1 MYKGDKNAV
10 GCPFYN
16 NPFSQLV
23 VFKPFD
29 NPGKRPLDSKPDT
42 SSSVRSMKNPRVVKV
57 DDVFDVFL
65 NAEYL
70 FPKILKKMAKDL
82 GSSYELK
89 QTLSNNPG
97 KHMRN
102 SKDTREI
109 HVLLPGETAAQS
121 IGRNVGRMFKI
132 FHVSQK

>member
-1 MYKGDKNAV
+1 LDSKFL
-10 GCPFYN
+10 C
-16 NPFSQLV
+16 SQPV
-23 VFKPFD
+23 AARYREFD
-29 NPGKRPLDSKPDT
+29 SPRKRLIDSKPDT
-42 SSSVRSMKNPRVVKV
+42 SSSTRPMKNPGVVKA
-57 DDVFDVFL
+57 DDAFDVFL

-89 QTLSNNPG
+89 QRLSNNAG

-102 SKDTREI
+102 SKNTRKV
-109 HVLLPGETAAQS
+109 HVLLPGETAARS
-121 IGRNVGRMFKI
+121 IRRNVGRMFKI